1 MKKTLLLFL
10 IIGFFSC
17 SKNKTESDDPCPDY
31 VKGEVVVGIK
41 NTTSIE
47 NVFSKFN
54 QLNLQID
61 EMNGFFYT
69 SPYPQD
75 SLTSLIT
82 FLNTKSYT
90 NTRDFSASAFIHY
103 QTGIINITTIFFDMD
118 VNNQQDWIS
127 TEKSLDLIDTK
138 SDTKNIVLKVPVGQ
152 EEYWLNNLKTNSMV
166 TWTELNCIGQYQLL

>member
-1 MKKTLLLFL
+1 MKKSFFLFL

-17 SKNKTESDDPCPDY
+17 TKDKTESDNLCPNY

-47 NVFSKFN
+47 NVFSLFD

-75 SLTSLIT
+75 SLTNLIS
-82 FLNTKSYT
+82 FLNTKSYI
-90 NTRDFSASAFIHY
+90 NTRDFSASAFVHY
-103 QTGIINITTIFFDMD
+103 QTGIININTIFFDMD
-118 VNNQQDWIS
+118 PDNQQDWVK
-127 TEKSLDLIDTK
+127 TEKSLGLTDTK
-138 SDTKNIVLKVPVGQ
+138 GDTKNIVLKVPAGQ
-152 EEYWLNNLKTNSMV
+152 EKYWLDNLKTNSIV
-166 TWTELNCIGQYQLL
+166 TWTELDCIEQLHPL